1 MADTETT
8 STPDITALRHSPL
21 EQWAGAMREGSVAGP
36 RGVSLREIPF
46 LTMVGLRV
54 TPGGTEAAALCDVVG
69 HPLPERAGAVSGD
82 PADVAVLW
90 QGPDEFLVVG
100 PDETV
105 VPPALAARATTT
117 SPSPAAQP
125 TAVPVSTTTAPSTSL
140 PSGTSSPSTASP
152 TATGPDTT
160 SPAGTAATADAPEPD
175 RSALPTLSTSP
186 LAQRLADALVAS
198 GGPGQVVDLSA
209 NRTTLELSGPSAR
222 AVLEKGC
229 PVDLHPRAFPVGS
242 AVSTTLALVQ
252 VLLWRTGEQTWR
264 IMPRASFAQFTA
276 QWLLDAMT
284 EFASPEVA

>member
-1 MADTETT
+1 MAETETT
-8 STPDITALRHSPL
+8 STRTPGITALRHSSL

-46 LTMVGLRV
+46 LTMVGLRAA
-54 TPGGTEAAALCDVVG
+54 PGGADAEALCDVVG
-69 HPLPERAGAVSGD
+69 RPLPSRAGAVSGD
-82 PADVAVLW
+82 PADIAVLW

-100 PDETV
+100 SDETV
-105 VPPALAARATTT
+105 VPPALTADTTTT
-117 SPSPAAQP
+117 SPSP
-125 TAVPVSTTTAPSTSL
+125 
-140 PSGTSSPSTASP
+140 
-152 TATGPDTT
+152 
-160 SPAGTAATADAPEPD
+160 TADAPEPD

-198 GGPGQVVDLSA
+198 GGPGQAVDLSA
-209 NRTTLELSGPSAR
+209 NRTTLELSRPSAR